1 MGQAQVWAWLHASN
15 PQLFSARCA
24 KILSSDTYACLRAAS
39 SLQRLQALL
48 AELKLDAENLEL
60 QSSVEAVKA
69 QFKQTSAQLGLA
81 AARKPAEKLTF

>member
-1 MGQAQVWAWLHASN
+1 MLLTRSCSRRGAQ
-15 PQLFSARCA
+15 
-24 KILSSDTYACLRAAS
+24 KILSSGSYCIVSRAAA